1 MKVVSILL
9 LLCVVFVGCGPKS
22 NEEIARDL
30 ITAKMKATLADFSA
44 YEPLNY
50 GQLGSA
56 SLPYEETE
64 TYKTNSAK
72 LKEYRDSVAMLEQM
86 VAENKAVAESKEKLT
101 VLQDSISAV
110 GSRNSETKQ
119 SYVPTKLFK
128 MSHAY
133 NLKDKLGV
141 DKKTEDEFYFNEAL
155 TEVVK
160 SKNVY

>member
-1 MKVVSILL
+1 MKIVLL
-9 LLCVVFVGCGPKS
+9 LLCVAFVGCGPKS
-22 NEEIARDL
+22 KEEIARDL

-64 TYKTNSAK
+64 EYKTNSAQ
-72 LKEYRDSVAMLEQM
+72 LKGYRDSAAVLEQM
-86 VAENKAVAESKEKLT
+86 IAENKAVADAKEKLQ
-101 VLQDSISAV
+101 VLQDSISAM
-110 GSRNSETKQ
+110 GIRNSSTKQ
-119 SYVPTKLFK
+119 SYLPKKLFK

-133 NLKDKLGV
+133 NLKDKSGM
-141 DKKTEDEFYFNEAL
+141 DKKTEDEFYFNEEL